1 MHSLLAIALVLLA
14 FLAPGGQT
22 QADAPVIFAPQT
34 GQSLQ
39 GSVPVVGTSQLD
51 GFVSAEIAFAYAD
64 NPAGSWFLIAAS
76 SQPVVEASL
85 AVWDTTAITDGVYTL
100 RLRVFLEDGSFQ
112 EAFVADVRV
121 RNYTPTETP
130 TPTITPRILTPVP
143 SVTPTATPPF
153 TPTALP
159 PNPVEISTADVWR
172 NAAIGGLGIV
182 VFLALGGIYLRLR
195 RGALRR

>member
-14 FLAPGGQT
+14 FLAPGGQA
-22 QADAPVIFAPQT
+22 QAAAPVISAPQT

-39 GSVPVVGTSQLD
+39 GSVPVVGTSQVD

-64 NPAGSWFLIAAS
+64 NPTGSWFLIAAS
-76 SQPVVEASL
+76 SQPVVEGNL

-143 SVTPTATPPF
+143 SATPTATPPF